1 MTIIDITKDYLELF
15 AAKKD
20 IEELLIENKT
30 IDKEFDLPTFV
41 NYINFGT
48 HIYYVSSELIYPF
61 KIMSGKKDTYM
72 FVVTDDKT
80 KNINNLL
87 NALEEIKFD
96 LNNLEHKDTISVANE
111 NLIEKPHFIINSELY
126 YNVTSS

>member
-1 MTIIDITKDYLELF
+1 
-15 AAKKD
+15 
-20 IEELLIENKT
+20 
-30 IDKEFDLPTFV
+30 
-41 NYINFGT
+41 
-48 HIYYVSSELIYPF
+48 
-61 KIMSGKKDTYM
+61 MSGKKDTYM

-96 LNNLEHKDTISVANE
+96 LNKLEHKDTISVASE

-126 YNVTSS
+126 YNMASS

>member
-15 AAKKD
+15 VAKKD

-30 IDKEFDLPTFV
+30 IDKEFDISTFI

-48 HIYYVSSELIYPF
+48 HIYYVSSDLIYPF

-96 LNNLEHKDTISVANE
+96 LNNLEHKDTISVASE

>member
-15 AAKKD
+15 VAKKD

-30 IDKEFDLPTFV
+30 IDKEFDISTFI

-48 HIYYVSSELIYPF
+48 HIYYVSSDLIYPF

-72 FVVTDDKT
+72 FVITDDKT
-80 KNINNLL
+80 KNISNLL
-87 NALEEIKFD
+87 NALEKIKFD
-96 LNNLEHKDTISVANE
+96 LNNLEHKDTISVASE